1 MDEVSDLRLFARL
14 IEAGTISAAAQLL
27 ESSPAAVSRRLA
39 RLEARLGVR
48 LITRT
53 SRHFEPTDEGRLFY
67 ERCTSILRE
76 IGKAEAEAASRGTTP
91 SGDLKISAPM
101 GLGRRHVAA
110 MIGRFGERYPDVR
123 VQLVLSDAGLDVVDD
138 SLDIAI
144 RVGLPLDTDVVARK
158 LLSQRRL
165 VCGSPD
171 YFARF
176 GVPTT
181 PEDLARHNCM
191 CLVRR
196 RGVFDKWP
204 FEVHGQPRDV
214 RVSGTLSS
222 TSSEVLRDWA
232 LDGKGLALLAT
243 WDIADVLRSGRLQQ
257 CLQDCWCDVVE
268 LYAIFVS
275 KRHLPLRIRKFLDHL
290 ADEFANLSDADPQ
303 GAQAKSARS
312 D

>member
-14 IEAGTISAAAQLL
+14 IEAGTISAAAQVLK
-27 ESSPAAVSRRLA
+27 SSPAAVSRRLA

-76 IGKAEAEAASRGTTP
+76 IGKAEAEATSRSTTP

-110 MIGRFGERYPDVR
+110 MIQRFSDRYPDVR

-144 RVGLPLDTDVVARK
+144 RVGLPLDTGVVARK
-158 LLSQRRL
+158 LLSQRRI
-165 VCGSPD
+165 VCGSPA
-171 YFARF
+171 YFDRF
-176 GVPTT
+176 GVPRI
-181 PEDLARHNCM
+181 PEDLIRHNCI

-196 RGVFDKWP
+196 RGVFDKWQ
-204 FEVHGQPRDV
+204 FEVDGQPREV
-214 RVSGTLSS
+214 RVAGTLSS
-222 TSSEVLRDWA
+222 NSSEVLVDWA
-232 LDGKGLALLAT
+232 LDGKGLALLAA
-243 WDIADVLRSGRLQQ
+243 WDIGDALRTGKLQE
-257 CLQDCWCDVVE
+257 CLKDCWCDVIE

-275 KRHLPLRIRKFLDHL
+275 KRHLPLRIRTFIDHI
-290 ADEFANLSDADPQ
+290 AEEFE
-303 GAQAKSARS
+303 RF
-312 D
+312 

>member
-14 IEAGTISAAAQLL
+14 IEAGTISAAADVLN
-27 ESSPAAVSRRLA
+27 SSPAAVSRRLA

-76 IGKAEAEAASRGTTP
+76 IGKAEAEATSRSTTP

-110 MIGRFGERYPDVR
+110 MIGRFRDRYPDVR

-158 LLSQRRL
+158 LLSQRRI
-165 VCGSPD
+165 VCASPA

-176 GVPTT
+176 GVPRT
-181 PEDLARHNCM
+181 PEELVQHNCM

-196 RGVFDKWP
+196 RGIFDKWS
-204 FEVHGQPRDV
+204 FEVNGQPREV
-214 RVSGTLSS
+214 RVAGTLSS

-232 LDGKGLALLAT
+232 LGGKGLALLAT
-243 WDIADVLRSGRLQQ
+243 WDVGDAVRSGELQS
-257 CLQDCWCDVVE
+257 CLQDCWCDVIE
-268 LYAIFVS
+268 LYAVFVS
-275 KRHLPLRIRKFLDHL
+275 KRHLPLRIRTFVDHIAEEFGRL
-290 ADEFANLSDADPQ
+290 ADAGRP
-303 GAQAKSARS
+303 
-312 D
+312 